1 MKTLYRTLFCTLLA
15 TLTVQFVGCGAADIQ
30 SAKLYR
36 ARRDYT
42 TADKMLQK
50 AIAEDGTT
58 DEGWFLYISNLYD
71 LKEYEKIATNI
82 DTAMLYSTTHRA
94 ELQVYKHNTWTQL
107 YMGGYGAYNANPDS
121 KEAQHTAIGY
131 LESAQK
137 LEPEQPLTYELL
149 GNIYYASGDT
159 AKGIENYVAEIN
171 QVSASYD
178 QGVALG
184 LMVKMP
190 TEAAERAIGG
200 APARKFVAPMGND
213 SSLVYVYPSK
223 QAYIYFE
230 KSTKAPFPWLL
241 SGWRIGATEAEGN
254 QPLAVST
261 SPYEVV
267 ANDYYQK
274 GLALLAKGNKSAAT
288 TQFDKAVPLL
298 MTLQQLDPSDEFAAQ
313 AIPDIYTRL
322 ERTDKAKAEYD
333 RILAEHPS
341 RAMYI
346 SYGTLLMKAQ
356 DYAGSINAYQKA
368 LALKPDDEAALFDL
382 AAAYKNWAAAD
393 QKAGKKTEYK
403 DELDKSSEYFEK
415 LHAINKNDAAVLE
428 NLAENYDILGKK
440 DKSLSLISEFEA
452 LKGTDIAN
460 SADYWEWLAKLYA
473 RANRS
478 ADSEAAYKKA
488 DAIKQS
494 HK

>member
-1 MKTLYRTLFCTLLA
+1 MKTTYRTLLYSLL
-15 TLTVQFVGCGAADIQ
+15 LTFAVQFVGCGAADVQ

-36 ARRDYT
+36 QRRDYT

-50 AIAEDGTT
+50 AITEDPTN
-58 DEGWFLYISNLYD
+58 DEGWFLYIENLYD
-71 LKEYEKIATNI
+71 LKQFEKIAANI
-82 DTAMLYSTTHRA
+82 DTAMLYSTTHRG
-94 ELQVYKHNTWTQL
+94 ELQQYKHNTWIQL

-121 KEAQHTAIGY
+121 KEAQKTAIAY
-131 LESAQK
+131 LEDARK
-137 LEPEQPLTYELL
+137 LEPEQPQTYELL
-149 GNIYYASGDT
+149 GNIYYSSGDT

-178 QGVALG
+178 QGVSLG
-184 LMVKMP
+184 LMVKMT
-190 TEAAERAIGG
+190 TESAERAIGG
-200 APARKFVAPMGND
+200 APARKFVAPLGND
-213 SSLVYVYPSK
+213 SALVYVYPSK

-230 KSTKAPFPWLL
+230 KATKPPYAWQL

-254 QPLAVST
+254 QPLMVST
-261 SPYEVV
+261 APYEVV

-274 GLALLAKGNKSAAT
+274 GLALLAHGNKSAAT
-288 TQFDKAVPLL
+288 AQFDKAVPLL
-298 MTLQQLDPSDEFAAQ
+298 MTLQQLDPTDEFAAQ

-322 ERTDKAKAEYD
+322 ERTDKAKQEYD

-356 DYAGSINAYQKA
+356 DYSAAINAYEKA
-368 LALKPDDEAALFDL
+368 LALKPDDEAALFDI

-403 DELDKSSEYFEK
+403 NELDKSSEYFEK

-440 DKSLSLISEFEA
+440 DKSLSLIAEFEA
-452 LKGTDIAN
+452 LKSTDIAN

-478 ADSEAAYKKA
+478 EDSSAAYKKA
-488 DAIKQS
+488 DALKQA